1 MAVLHWSESWKEE
14 AAEFRYWW
22 GSSVR
27 LLRAL
32 LVLVG
37 SLLLVCI
44 LCFYGPGL
52 LLTRANELGRQCLE
66 VRKSWPSQK
75 NNNDP
80 PHNKFALVTCSD
92 GLTTIPQRSFEGMM
106 ELVTPNKKRYVERHG
121 YDFIDASGTLDKDR
135 PPSWSKIL
143 AVKTHLPAYD
153 WVFWND
159 VDSVVTNPSIA
170 LEDIIYSVVGDT
182 AFEDMPDFIV
192 SEDVTGVN
200 AGMFFFR
207 NSEWSRQF
215 LDLWWNQT
223 EFVKPFGQSKSGDN
237 TALKYLIRNMAEN
250 ERKQHVRI
258 SRMQCLFNSNLWR
271 PSWRGYHRLLTATKS
286 VWQGV
291 YARGDFMVHLAG
303 LNNKKKWIKKVL
315 QDLREAPFD
324 ARLQDK
330 GGASTRSRKGNLP
343 LWLQ

>member
-1 MAVLHWSESWKEE
+1 LLRKKERLLFKVESTGEDEMAVLHWSESWKEE

-52 LLTRANELGRQCLE
+52 LLTRANELGRQCLD

-121 YDFIDASGTLDKDR
+121 YHFIDASGTLDKDR

-159 VDSVVTNPSIA
+159 VVCSTSPSYYYYAMFVSFCIVGFANPLKLSLQGICLLRLKVEFCSLLVRA
-170 LEDIIYSVVGDT
+170 KSQCAIYEQSIYSFQEST
-182 AFEDMPDFIV
+182 WHCSV
-192 SEDVTGVN
+192 S
-200 AGMFFFR
+200 
-207 NSEWSRQF
+207 
-215 LDLWWNQT
+215 
-223 EFVKPFGQSKSGDN
+223 
-237 TALKYLIRNMAEN
+237 
-250 ERKQHVRI
+250 I
-258 SRMQCLFNSNLWR
+258 SIEQ
-271 PSWRGYHRLLTATKS
+271 
-286 VWQGV
+286 
-291 YARGDFMVHLAG
+291 
-303 LNNKKKWIKKVL
+303 
-315 QDLREAPFD
+315 RE
-324 ARLQDK
+324 L
-330 GGASTRSRKGNLP
+330 
-343 LWLQ
+343 

>member
-1 MAVLHWSESWKEE
+1 MTKRQQAFLTSSWTGGAIAIREGKLQRGNRAWSSLHCKQLLHSRVLATAEEAVYIYFAKVRLLRKKERLLFKVESTGEDEMAVLHWSESWKEE

-22 GSSVR
+22 SSSVR

-52 LLTRANELGRQCLE
+52 LLTRANELGRQCLD

-121 YDFIDASGTLDKDR
+121 YHFIDASGTLDKDR

-159 VDSVVTNPSIA
+159 VVCSTKPLLPLLCNVCE
-170 LEDIIYSVVGDT
+170 LLYCW
-182 AFEDMPDFIV
+182 FC
-192 SEDVTGVN
+192 
-200 AGMFFFR
+200 
-207 NSEWSRQF
+207 
-215 LDLWWNQT
+215 
-223 EFVKPFGQSKSGDN
+223 KPFKVVI
-237 TALKYLIRNMAEN
+237 ARN
-250 ERKQHVRI
+250 
-258 SRMQCLFNSNLWR
+258 
-271 PSWRGYHRLLTATKS
+271 LLT
-286 VWQGV
+286 
-291 YARGDFMVHLAG
+291 
-303 LNNKKKWIKKVL
+303 
-315 QDLREAPFD
+315 EAE
-324 ARLQDK
+324 
-330 GGASTRSRKGNLP
+330 GGIL
-343 LWLQ
+343 

>member
-1 MAVLHWSESWKEE
+1 MLRKKERLLFKVESTGEEEMAVLHWSESWKEE

-121 YDFIDASGTLDKDR
+121 YHFIDASGTLNKDR

-159 VDSVVTNPSIA
+159 VVCSTSPSYYYYAMFVSFCIVGFAKPLKLSLQGICLLRLKVEFCSLLLRLKVSV
-170 LEDIIYSVVGDT
+170 
-182 AFEDMPDFIV
+182 
-192 SEDVTGVN
+192 
-200 AGMFFFR
+200 
-207 NSEWSRQF
+207 
-215 LDLWWNQT
+215 
-223 EFVKPFGQSKSGDN
+223 QSKKNLG
-237 TALKYLIRNMAEN
+237 TIYLF
-250 ERKQHVRI
+250 I
-258 SRMQCLFNSNLWR
+258 SR
-271 PSWRGYHRLLTATKS
+271 
-286 VWQGV
+286 V
-291 YARGDFMVHLAG
+291 YMAL
-303 LNNKKKWIKKVL
+303 
-315 QDLREAPFD
+315 
-324 ARLQDK
+324 
-330 GGASTRSRKGNLP
+330 
-343 LWLQ
+343 